1 MQEQCSQNNTLISQ
15 MCLTADM
22 PKTTGRAEGVRA
34 RARAQ
39 MRTEIL
45 DVAREHLATQGVSSL
60 SLRAVARDLGMA
72 SSAVYRYFENRDVLL
87 TALIIDAYDALGAA
101 VERAEGGVPR
111 ADLPSRWHQIARTV
125 RAWALE
131 HPSQYALVYGSPV
144 PGYAAPQDT
153 VVPATRVTRLLAA
166 LLQDA
171 LRTSAGPA
179 PGDVGPEVPAPAAEG
194 LAPLVE
200 FLGPGTTNEWAV
212 RALMAWTWLF
222 GAVSLE
228 LFGQLTGAVVPER
241 RDEVFDVEVMRVA
254 DWLGLV
260 PSAVATS

>member
-1 MQEQCSQNNTLISQ
+1 
-15 MCLTADM
+15 
-22 PKTTGRAEGVRA
+22 
-34 RARAQ
+34 
-39 MRTEIL
+39 
-45 DVAREHLATQGVSSL
+45 VASL

-72 SSAVYRYFENRDVLL
+72 SSAVYRYFENRDALL
-87 TALIIDAYDALGAA
+87 TALIIDAYDALGAR
-101 VERAEGGVPR
+101 VEGAEEVVPR
-111 ADLPSRWHQIARTV
+111 DDLLGRWRQIARTV

-131 HPSQYALVYGSPV
+131 NPSQYALVYGSPV

-153 VVPATRVTRLLAA
+153 IVPATRVTLLLAA

-171 LRTSAGPA
+171 LRSPA
-179 PGDVGPEVPAPAAEG
+179 APIPGDLAPPVPPRAVEG

-200 FLGPGTTNEWAV
+200 FLGPGATPEWAV

-241 RDEVFDVEVMRVA
+241 RDDVFDVEVVGA
-254 DWLGLV
+254 AGWLGLL
-260 PSAVATS
+260 PPEYASSAGRGGGLPASP